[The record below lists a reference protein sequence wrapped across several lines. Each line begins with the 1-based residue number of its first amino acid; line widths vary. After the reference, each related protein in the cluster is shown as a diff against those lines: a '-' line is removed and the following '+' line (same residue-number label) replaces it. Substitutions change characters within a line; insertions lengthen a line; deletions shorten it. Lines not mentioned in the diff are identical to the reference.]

1 MILTLQSMLTHSCA
15 IWSLLY
21 IGCRT
26 LVMPHTHCCFP
37 MELKKFDHSTFH
49 LRRRVSSLTDSQ
61 INKSISLSHAFR
73 FASIDIQFGI
83 REIALTTLS
92 LSNFSTFTFTIF
104 SHVNRFVHYR
114 APSPFWA
121 NGSGWTPH
129 DTERDKTSTDKTSLE
144 YLLAK

>member
-1 MILTLQSMLTHSCA
+1 MYSIQSRIYDNNRNDFDSSIYVDTLLCHLVIACA
-15 IWSLLY
+15 IWY
-21 IGCRT
+21 IGSRT

-114 APSPFWA
+114 CEPFLSEWQRL
-121 NGSGWTPH
+121 
-129 DTERDKTSTDKTSLE
+129 DTT
-144 YLLAK
+144 

>member
-15 IWSLLY
+15 IWSLLVY
-21 IGCRT
+21 R
-26 LVMPHTHCCFP
+26 MPYFGNATHTHTHRCFP

-61 INKSISLSHAFR
+61 INKSISLSHAFH

-114 APSPFWA
+114 CEPFL
-121 NGSGWTPH
+121 
-129 DTERDKTSTDKTSLE
+129 ERMAAVGHHMIQKETKRQQIKHL
-144 YLLAK
+144 